1 MSNPLI
7 WKENISQQ
15 VGLHAGQKARR
26 KMKGKNNKKKQQLME
41 SISENEP
48 KELEMHVPA
57 MQRSKCV

>member
-15 VGLHAGQKARR
+15 VGPHAGQKAMR
-26 KMKGKNNKKKQQLME
+26 KTEGKNNKKKQQLME

-48 KELEMHVPA
+48 KMLEMHAPA
-57 MQRSKCV
+57 M